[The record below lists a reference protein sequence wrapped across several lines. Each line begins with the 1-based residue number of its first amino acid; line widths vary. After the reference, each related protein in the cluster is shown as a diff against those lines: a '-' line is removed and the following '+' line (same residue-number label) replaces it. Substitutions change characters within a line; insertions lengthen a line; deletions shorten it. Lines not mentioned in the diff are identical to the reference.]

1 MAGITKSSGGAPDV
15 APDVRQITSDPAR
28 TERTKQAGQA
38 DRMRQATQAVMSYGR
53 PDRAYLFA
61 YGSNMNP
68 AQLRARCSTLP
79 RVVAVARLS
88 DHRLSFHGH
97 TRIWD
102 GGLETVAAAPGEKVW
117 GVVLEL
123 TFTDLGR
130 LDAWQDARLDGAGS
144 YFHYPA
150 TVTDAEGGVHHV
162 LLYKKDVQGTPVP
175 PSREY
180 LGFIAHGAEE
190 RGLPADYI
198 ARLRN
203 MDSRPASYPAPRY
216 PRFDRGLLANVSC
229 DTCGGGEGDDKGG
242 VGGSN
247 DM

>member
-1 MAGITKSSGGAPDV
+1 MSGTTKFSGGAPCP
-15 APDVRQITSDPAR
+15 AARAAASSPAR
-28 TERTKQAGQA
+28 GGDGDTSGPVPGLPVQTAQPVET
-38 DRMRQATQAVMSYGR
+38 TQAVMTYGR
-53 PDRAYLFA
+53 SDRAYLFA

-68 AQLRARCSTLP
+68 AQLSARCSTLP
-79 RVVAVARLS
+79 RVVAVARL
-88 DHRLSFHGH
+88 DGHRLSFHGH

-102 GGLETVAAAPGEKVW
+102 GGLETVAPAPGEEVW

-150 TVTDAEGGVHHV
+150 TVTDAEGCTHHV
-162 LLYKKDVQGTPVP
+162 LLYKKDVQGEAVP

-180 LGFIAHGAEE
+180 LDFITHGAEE
-190 RGLPADYI
+190 RGLPAAYI
-198 ARLRN
+198 ERLRS

-216 PRFDRGLLANVSC
+216 PRFNRGLLADVSC
-229 DTCGGGEGDDKGG
+229 DTCGGGDG
-242 VGGSN
+242 
-247 DM
+247 

>member
-1 MAGITKSSGGAPDV
+1 MSGTTKFSGGTPCHA
-15 APDVRQITSDPAR
+15 ARAAASSPAR
-28 TERTKQAGQA
+28 GGDGDTSGHAPSLPVQTAQFIET
-38 DRMRQATQAVMSYGR
+38 TQAVMSYGR

-102 GGLETVAAAPGEKVW
+102 GGLETVAAAQGEEVW

-150 TVTDAEGGVHHV
+150 TVTDAEGCLHHV
-162 LLYKKDVQGTPVP
+162 LLYKKDVLGKAVP

-180 LGFIAHGAEE
+180 LDFIARGAEE
-190 RGLPADYI
+190 GSLPAAYL
-198 ARLRN
+198 ARLRA
-203 MDSRPASYPAPRY
+203 MPCRPASYPAPRY
-216 PRFDRGLLANVSC
+216 PRFDRGLLADVSC
-229 DTCGGGEGDDKGG
+229 DTCGGGDG
-242 VGGSN
+242 
-247 DM
+247 